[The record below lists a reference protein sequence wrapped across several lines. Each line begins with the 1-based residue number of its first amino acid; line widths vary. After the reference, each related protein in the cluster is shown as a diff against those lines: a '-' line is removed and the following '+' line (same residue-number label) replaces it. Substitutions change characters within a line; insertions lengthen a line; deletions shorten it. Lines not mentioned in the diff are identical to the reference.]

1 MLKSKHVTL
10 RAIEREDLKRLH
22 ELNANVD
29 LVLGGDG
36 SWSPLPLA
44 TFDKRFE
51 RRLEDREPAW
61 FAIEVDGRLVGDIEL
76 HSRDRRS
83 CVTSFGVAIYDREYV
98 GRGYGREAIGLLLD
112 WAFLIQNY
120 ERVWLTTW
128 HTNERALRCYRSLG
142 FAEEGRQR
150 RQIYVEGQY
159 VDVVLMGLLRD
170 EWLAHKGETNAEG
183 R

>member
-1 MLKSKHVTL
+1 MLKSQRVTL

-22 ELNANVD
+22 ELYQKVE

-44 TFDKRFE
+44 TFEKGFEKRLDDQDQCAFVVE
-51 RRLEDREPAW
+51 A
-61 FAIEVDGRLVGDIEL
+61 DGKIIGDLNL

-83 CVTSFGVAIYDREYV
+83 RVTSFGVGIYDPEYV

-112 WAFLIQNY
+112 WALLFQNY
-120 ERVWLTTW
+120 ERIWLTTW

-142 FAEEGRQR
+142 FVEEGRQR
-150 RQIYVEGQY
+150 RQIFVAGQY

-170 EWLAHKGETNAEG
+170 EWL
-183 R
+183 